1 VTESGRFAWLRRP
14 LHWPLW
20 LRRRPR
26 PYSLRRRLV
35 LWMLAPLLLVLSVSG
50 GIAYYQ
56 AVYFAYSAYDQTLY
70 DHAHSLAQLVEKR
83 GKRIR
88 LNMPRQAKRMFLWND
103 FDTTYYQIT
112 SKGKVV
118 AGEDTFPLPKGKAL
132 RYYDTLIYDG
142 VFKGT
147 PVRAAELVVEDPEL
161 GQPVEVRVAQT
172 QLRREQLTQ
181 KILLSVLG
189 PQLVLILI
197 VIMVVGIGVNRGLR
211 PLAVLGRELDALSHQ
226 RLVPVPATGVP
237 REALPLLRAVND
249 LLARLD
255 AALGSQRKFVANAA
269 HQLRTPLTAIRL
281 NLDSLRNAA
290 SDEERQLA
298 IGFLQVSVDR
308 AIRLSRQL
316 LTLARAEPE
325 GLRQTPLEP
334 LDLVDLAR
342 QEGMEWVPLAL
353 EAGVEISF
361 EGPEHPVRIQGHA
374 TLLRE
379 AISNLIDNALKY
391 GARPGRLVVRVQAL
405 PTPCLCVGDDGP
417 GIAPEVG
424 EQVFERFFRND
435 EGGEGAGLGLSI
447 VREIATLH
455 QARITLG
462 EGLDGRGLS
471 VCMLFPL
478 PEAAVVPAA
487 LRDR

>member
-1 VTESGRFAWLRRP
+1 MVAAPTAP
-14 LHWPLW
+14 LQPA
-20 LRRRPR
+20 
-26 PYSLRRRLV
+26 RRLV

-391 GARPGRLVVRVQAL
+391 GAVPDGWWCGCRPCRRPAFVSVTTVPAL
-405 PTPCLCVGDDGP
+405 RRKWGSRCSN
-417 GIAPEVG
+417 A
-424 EQVFERFFRND
+424 
-435 EGGEGAGLGLSI
+435 SS
-447 VREIATLH
+447 ATTRA
-455 QARITLG
+455 ARARGWACRSCGKSPRCTRRASRW
-462 EGLDGRGLS
+462 GRGWTAGDCRS
-471 VCMLFPL
+471 ACSSPCRKRRSCPL
-478 PEAAVVPAA
+478 PCATARGSAPA
-487 LRDR
+487 RR